1 MGRNVILCKNCE
13 RNNWTTCNHC
23 FKCASSNYL
32 AKGCRNPSSD
42 SQENWKR
49 LLVLGNQQSK
59 RLCPKGIIIVKNY
72 YLRNILVVVVVNMF
86 IFLGKKC
93 QLRFWTHHKM
103 ICTTIATS
111 RNQHKEKNYKSGC
124 YSTNLTPKEKNK
136 VAELIG
142 DKYLIQCRFS
152 KREKSVLLDTDAH
165 VLIVSEDYK

>member
-1 MGRNVILCKNCE
+1 MSQPIIRQSGKLKEIVGIGQPAIKETLPKRYYNCK
-13 RNNWTTCNHC
+13 
-23 FKCASSNYL
+23 K
-32 AKGCRNPSSD
+32 
-42 SQENWKR
+42 
-49 LLVLGNQQSK
+49 LLFEKYFSCSCCKYVYF
-59 RLCPKGIIIVKNY
+59 C
-72 YLRNILVVVVVNMF
+72 
-86 IFLGKKC
+86 GKKC
-93 QLRFWTHHKM
+93 QLRFWTHHKT

-111 RNQHKEKNYKSGC
+111 LNQHKEKNYKSGC